1 MKTTGENI
9 LVVNAGSSS
18 VKFALFSLDRGE
30 PVAILKGQVSG
41 IGATPAIEARDE
53 GGMAIPFAQPSGGIA
68 NHDDAFEALIGW
80 LEERGES
87 VAGAAHRVV
96 HGGAAFTAPIRI
108 DDNALEALDALT
120 PLAPHHQP
128 YNLAAIRALA
138 ARLPKLPQAACF
150 DTAFHASQPAEAREL
165 GLPAVYA
172 QRGIRRYGFHGLSYQ
187 SVAAALPVIT
197 GEALPRRLVIAH
209 LGNGASMCALKDGA
223 CVATT
228 MGFSTLDGIPMGTRS
243 GSVDPGVLLHLMRED
258 GAGLSELEDL
268 LYNRSG
274 LMGISGISQDM
285 RTLLESDDPRAEAAV
300 TFFCYRI
307 SRELGSLAAAL
318 GGLDALVF
326 TGGIG
331 ENAAAVRAQVLRQ
344 AGWLGLTIDEDA
356 NNSAGPCISTAAN
369 RAQAWIVATQEELT
383 IATHARAI
391 LDL

>member
-1 MKTTGENI
+1 MKTTSNNI

-18 VKFALFSLDRGE
+18 VKFALFSLASDQ
-30 PVAILKGQVSG
+30 PSAILKGQVSG
-41 IGATPAIEARDE
+41 IGATPVIDARD
-53 GGMAIPFAQPSGGIA
+53 GQGNIISFARPSGGI
-68 NHDDAFEALIGW
+68 NTHEDAFEALIDW
-80 LEERGES
+80 LEARGES
-87 VAGAAHRVV
+87 VAGAGHRVV
-96 HGGAAFTAPIRI
+96 HGGVDFTSPVRI
-108 DDNALEALDALT
+108 DEKTLVALETLI

-128 YNLAAIRALA
+128 FNLAAIRALA
-138 ARLPKLPQAACF
+138 ARLPDVPQAACF

-172 QRGIRRYGFHGLSYQ
+172 ERGVRRYGFHGLSYQ
-187 SVAAALPVIT
+187 SVAAAFPAIT
-197 GEALPRRLVIAH
+197 GAALPSRLVIAH
-209 LGNGASMCALKDGA
+209 LGNGASMCALKDGE

-258 GAGLSELEDL
+258 GASLTELEDL

-274 LMGISGISQDM
+274 LLGISGTSQDM

-300 TFFCYRI
+300 AFFCYRI

-331 ENAAAVRAQVLRQ
+331 ENAAPVRARQ
-344 AGWLGLTIDEDA
+344 AAGLGLAIDEEA
-356 NNSAGPCISTAAN
+356 NNNAGPCISTGGST
-369 RAQAWIVATQEELT
+369 AQAWVIATQEELT
-383 IATHARAI
+383 IANHTKVV
-391 LDL
+391 LEL